1 MLASYKEVK
10 ERLKLIGSGEIFRLN
25 DVELTV
31 RIMVMMVMVM
41 AIVMVLMMH
50 LVGLISETMRS
61 ISVTEETRTKS

>member
-31 RIMVMMVMVM
+31 RMMVMVM
-41 AIVMVLMMH
+41 AIMV
-50 LVGLISETMRS
+50 VR
-61 ISVTEETRTKS
+61 